1 MTQLVE
7 VDQLTCSFLWLVGVC
22 VGRFFDGRPAQLPM
36 MQYILSEAAALCF
49 VGLFTL
55 VPFFDVDGV
64 SFVLVTHQ
72 TSLTQV

>member
-36 MQYILSEAAALCF
+36 MQYILSEAASS
-49 VGLFTL
+49 
-55 VPFFDVDGV
+55 V
-64 SFVLVTHQ
+64 SSAF
-72 TSLTQV
+72 SL

>member
-36 MQYILSEAAALCF
+36 MQYILSEAAAL
-49 VGLFTL
+49 LFRR
-55 VPFFDVDGV
+55 PFHF
-64 SFVLVTHQ
+64 SSVL
-72 TSLTQV
+72 